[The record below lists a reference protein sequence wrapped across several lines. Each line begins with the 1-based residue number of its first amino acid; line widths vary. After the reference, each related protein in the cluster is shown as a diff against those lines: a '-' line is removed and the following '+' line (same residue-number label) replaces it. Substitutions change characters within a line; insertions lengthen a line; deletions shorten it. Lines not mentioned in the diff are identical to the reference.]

1 MIAKRPLSLT
11 LLLLTLS
18 LISCTTLQATAE
30 PECELRQ
37 LSTADTILLNCPDE
51 GMFAVSVAGLDA
63 PDINSTAC
71 ELERVRGRAA
81 LGYAQALLQSAQSV
95 RVLPAPPEAGERAA
109 KLLVDDE
116 DYATIMMATGQGMP
130 SALGRADWCA
140 REVRL

>member
-1 MIAKRPLSLT
+1 MIAKRTLSLT
-11 LLLLTLS
+11 LVVLPFALAA
-18 LISCTTLQATAE
+18 CAAFQATAG

-51 GMFAVSVAGLDA
+51 GVFAVRIAGLDA

-109 KLLVDDE
+109 QLIVDGE
-116 DYATIMMATGQGMP
+116 DYATIMMSTGQGMP
-130 SALGRADWCA
+130 SALGRTDWCA